1 MTTSTEAAKPAS
13 EDKTRKILGLV
24 AGTGKLPVILAQSA
38 QEKGYDV
45 IAFGMTEEACE
56 LVKPHTAKTILIA
69 AGQLG
74 RNIKHMREQNVKE
87 IVFVGKVPKLDYLM
101 RQVHKLDW
109 TAIKELSKLPNFN
122 DDTVQRCVG
131 DVCEAQGIRVL
142 TQSEFLR
149 HIFPEVGVITKR
161 QPTGEEYADVEFGF
175 RIAKEIARLDIG
187 QTVIVKDK
195 TVLAIEAA
203 EGTDYAIKRA
213 VQLAKGPV
221 VVCKVA
227 KPGQDQRFD
236 IPTVGM
242 NTLESMIS
250 QKPGGV
256 LAVEAGETMVVEQS
270 EMAALADSKGI
281 SIVAI

>member
-1 MTTSTEAAKPAS
+1 MTTSTQAEKTAPARTTN
-13 EDKTRKILGLV
+13 KKLALV
-24 AGTGKLPVILAQSA
+24 AGTGKLPIILAQA
-38 QEKGYDV
+38 AKEKGYDV
-45 IAFGMTEEACE
+45 IAFGLTEEVCE
-56 LVKPHTAKTILIA
+56 LIKPHAARTILIA
-69 AGQLG
+69 AGQVG
-74 RNIKHMREQNVKE
+74 RNIKHMREQQLTEV
-87 IVFVGKVPKLDYLM
+87 VFVGKVPKLDYLM

-109 TAIKELSKLPNFN
+109 MAIKELSKLPNFN

-131 DVCEAQGIRVL
+131 GICEAQGIKVL

-187 QTVIVKDK
+187 QTVIVRDK

-242 NTLESMIS
+242 NTLESMLA

-256 LAVEAGETMVVEQS
+256 LAVEAGETMVVERS
-270 EMAALADSKGI
+270 EMAAFADSKGI